1 MIVRRKPRQRRRILA
16 YHSES
21 NDKREPDFRL
31 SHYGSRFFAFVQ
43 DDILPSAV
51 ILNGARML
59 CAKNVK
65 WDSGTE

>member
-1 MIVRRKPRQRRRILA
+1 MRKPRQWRRILA

-31 SHYGSRFFAFVQ
+31 SHHGSRFFTFVQ
-43 DDILPSAV
+43 DDVLPSAV

-59 CAKNVK
+59 CEKNGK
-65 WDSGTE
+65 WDSVTE